1 MNSLYRLA
9 ILVQLAA
16 AAGLAQS
23 QAHEYVGDIVN
34 ANCFQ
39 AQKIV
44 NRNSR
49 GELAL
54 ANRNAFTRSSEKAV
68 PNSPSVRRKI
78 LRHCAINP
86 GTTSFAIVSD
96 DGNFFKLDEAGN
108 RDVLSQISTST
119 KRLKARVTGSVDRD
133 ALVVKSLSKF

>member
-1 MNSLYRLA
+1 M
-9 ILVQLAA
+9 QLAA

-23 QAHEYVGDIVN
+23 QAHDYIGDIVN

-49 GELAL
+49 GELGL
-54 ANRNAFTRSSEKAV
+54 ANRNAFTRSSEKAI
-68 PNSPSVRRKI
+68 PNSKTVRRKI

-86 GTTSFAIVSD
+86 GTTSFAIVSE
-96 DGNFFKLDEAGN
+96 DGNFFKLDETGN
-108 RDVLSQISTST
+108 RDVLSQVSTST
-119 KRLKARVTGSVDRD
+119 KKLKARVTGAVDRD
-133 ALVVKSLSKF
+133 LLNVVSFSKF

>member
-1 MNSLYRLA
+1 
-9 ILVQLAA
+9 
-16 AAGLAQS
+16 LAQS
-23 QAHEYVGDIVN
+23 QAHDYVGDIVN

-49 GELAL
+49 GELGL
-54 ANRNAFTRSSEKAV
+54 TSGNAFTRSSQKAV

-86 GTTSFAIVSD
+86 GTTVFAIVGD
-96 DGNFFKLDEAGN
+96 DGNFFKLDETGN
-108 RDVLSQISTST
+108 REVLSQITTST

-133 ALVVKSLSKF
+133 ALNVKSFSKF

>member
-9 ILVQLAA
+9 IVMQLAA
-16 AAGLAQS
+16 VAGLAQS
-23 QAHEYVGDIVN
+23 QAHDYVGDIVN

-54 ANRNAFTRSSEKAV
+54 ANRNAFARSSEKTI

-86 GTTSFAIVSD
+86 GTTAFAIVSD

-119 KRLKARVTGSVDRD
+119 KRLKARVTGLVDRD
-133 ALVVKSLSKF
+133 ALIVKSLSKF